1 MAPASSAPARP
12 APSRRPT
19 GVLVVLL
26 LCGVSFA
33 ISQTVVIP
41 ALPALAEDL
50 DASRASVSWIL
61 TGFLVSASIATPI
74 VGKLGD
80 LYGKGRVLTVVML
93 MFSAGGVINA
103 LANSVEVVIAGR
115 VLQGAAAGVFPLA
128 FGIVRDEFP
137 PDRVPEGLGI
147 ISAIFGI
154 GGGDRPPAL
163 GRRRRPRRHGLAV
176 LDQPHRPARRPGR
189 APAHPAVADAAQR
202 TGRLAGAAVLSL
214 ALAAI
219 LLGVSE
225 ADDWGWGSALNV
237 GLIGGGV
244 VLGALFLRI
253 ESRTAEP
260 LIDLEVLRRP
270 AVAATNLT
278 GFLVGMAM
286 FSTFL
291 LIPQFAQAPERLGY
305 GFGSSVSVAGLLMV
319 PAAAAQLVAG
329 PMAGRLG
336 TRIGFRTV
344 LAAGALL
351 TAGSGLC
358 LAVAH
363 DHEWEIL
370 VAGGLLG
377 AGISCAFAAM
387 ANIIVAAVPQSEV
400 GIATGINT
408 VMRTVGGAF
417 GSAIAV
423 AILSGD
429 TIAGGLPS
437 RDAYVG
443 AFIFSAVCGLI
454 AFGAALLVPRTADVH
469 VPVEADPARAGA

>member
-1 MAPASSAPARP
+1 MAPASSAPARS

-50 DASRASVSWIL
+50 DASRSSVSWIL

-103 LANSVEVVIAGR
+103 LASSVEVVIAGR

-154 GGGDRPPAL
+154 GAGIGLPLSGVVVDHVDTDWLFWISLIALPAALAAHRLIPPSPT
-163 GRRRRPRRHGLAV
+163 RRS
-176 LDQPHRPARRPGR
+176 AR
-189 APAHPAVADAAQR
+189 VDW
-202 TGRLAGAAVLSL
+202 AGAALLSL

-225 ADDWGWGSALNV
+225 ADDWGWGSAPNV

-244 VLGALFLRI
+244 VIGALFLRL

-260 LIDLEVLRRP
+260 LIDLAVLRRP

-291 LIPQFAQAPERLGY
+291 LIPQFAQAPESLGY

-329 PMAGRLG
+329 PMAGRFG

-370 VAGGLLG
+370 VAGALLG

-454 AFGAALLVPRTADVH
+454 AFGAALFVPRTADVH